1 MTPMADLP
9 TLIAPSLLA
18 CDFTRIAEEVG
29 DVEQAGADWLHLD
42 VMDGHYVPNLTFG
55 PPIIS
60 AIHKVARRPLDVHLM
75 VTNPLDLCADYAKA
89 GAQVLTFHWEV
100 AGGIGGARNIIEGF
114 RDAGLPQVGI
124 SVDGKTPVEPIRE
137 LLDEVDLVLIMSIQA
152 GFGGQAFQPDKL
164 DKVRWVRK
172 QGFAGHLE
180 MDGGITPK
188 TQGFA
193 AKPVPTS
200 WSPEPPYSKPP
211 IAPKPSGICAKHPP
225 ARRIPTTSRT
235 KPCQPKAA
243 KPTEQSSHRGFY
255 LRIP

>member
-188 TQGFA
+188 N
-193 AKPVPTS
+193 
-200 WSPEPPYSKPP
+200 
-211 IAPKPSGICAKHPP
+211 SGICREAGANVLVAGTAVFKAPDRAQAIRDLRQAP
-225 ARRIPTTSRT
+225 ASQENSDNVADQALPAEG
-235 KPCQPKAA
+235 C
-243 KPTEQSSHRGFY
+243 
-255 LRIP
+255 